1 MPDESCGLALQSWV
15 VDTGKSKTEQP
26 TSSVEGNFPNYP
38 NSLAFDN

>member
-15 VDTGKSKTEQP
+15 VHTGKGRTEQP
-26 TSSVEGNFPNYP
+26 ASSVEGNFPNSP